1 MAKSIWKKRKK
12 MQPNRFEDVKPNPK
26 AEPIPKSRTLV
37 ADRTPAKEP
46 NLWKKVREGPYQ
58 PGDPAN

>member
-1 MAKSIWKKRKK
+1 M
-12 MQPNRFEDVKPNPK
+12 PNRIQK

-46 NLWKKVREGPYQ
+46 NLWKKGRVGPYQ
-58 PGDPAN
+58 PREPANYSNYS